1 MTQDAIA
8 IAPNA
13 YKVVLENDRVRV
25 LEARMSPGERTE
37 MHSHPPVVAVAL
49 QGGKYRF
56 TQGDGQTMEVDVPV
70 GVPMYFEAVDHE
82 TENIGDTEG
91 VTLLIELK

>member
-1 MTQDAIA
+1 MADDAVA
-8 IAPNA
+8 VAPHA

-25 LEARMSPGERTE
+25 LESRMGPGDRTE
-37 MHSHPPVVAVAL
+37 MHSHPALVAVAM

-56 TQGDGQTMEVDVPV
+56 TLGDGQTMEVDVPV
-70 GVPMYFEAVDHE
+70 GVPLYFDAVDHE

-91 VTLLIELK
+91 VVLLIELK